1 MPRAASPKISKA
13 DMGKLTGRQQ
23 AVLRRATASVES
35 SKDAVRALR
44 SQRNAHQENVKTLR
58 GHLEKIDEK
67 ISAHPLV
74 QKREGKLDEIRIA
87 KQDLSAVLT
96 DLARAQALLQSK
108 INRRD
113 DKIQEMRGELD
124 DNDDGDD
131 QDGDDDDDLF

>member
-1 MPRAASPKISKA
+1 MPRAALSKA
-13 DMGKLTGRQQ
+13 DTSRLTGRQQ
-23 AVLRRATASVES
+23 ASLRRATASVES
-35 SKDAVRALR
+35 QKDAVAALR
-44 SQRNAHQENVKTLR
+44 SQRNAHQEHVKSLK
-58 GHLEKIDEK
+58 GHLEKIDQK
-67 ISAHPLV
+67 ISEHPLL

-124 DNDDGDD
+124 DEDDGDD